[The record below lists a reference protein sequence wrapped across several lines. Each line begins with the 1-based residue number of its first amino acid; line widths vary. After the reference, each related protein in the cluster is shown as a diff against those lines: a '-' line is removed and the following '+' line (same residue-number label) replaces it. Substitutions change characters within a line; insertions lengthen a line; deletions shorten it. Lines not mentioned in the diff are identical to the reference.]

1 MINQPKEND
10 MKDLDMSDVIADGE
24 RMREEQQER
33 EMERLTS
40 HHDPIP
46 LIDVCAMICDRE
58 GGDVD
63 DFMRSSILQDL
74 IQGSQSNPNG
84 VEDEIRKALTLLFN

>member
-1 MINQPKEND
+1 MP
-10 MKDLDMSDVIADGE
+10 KDLDQSDYERDG
-24 RMREEQQER
+24 REAHFDFVER
-33 EMERLTS
+33 EVERLCGE
-40 HHDPIP
+40 HDPIP

-63 DFMRSSILQDL
+63 DFMRSSILIDL

-84 VEDEIRKALTLLFN
+84 VMGEIEQALRLMF

>member
-1 MINQPKEND
+1 MP
-10 MKDLDMSDVIADGE
+10 KDLDQSDYEADG
-24 RMREEQQER
+24 RRAHEEFIENR
-33 EMERLTS
+33 VAELTE

-63 DFMRSSILQDL
+63 DFMRSSILEDL

-84 VEDEIRKALTLLFN
+84 VMAQIEEALRLMF

>member
-1 MINQPKEND
+1 MP
-10 MKDLDMSDVIADGE
+10 KDLDQSDYEADG
-24 RMREEQQER
+24 RRAHEEFIER
-33 EMERLTS
+33 EVERLTS
-40 HHDPIP
+40 HHDPLP

-63 DFMRSSILQDL
+63 DFMRSSILIDL

-84 VEDEIRKALTLLFN
+84 VMEEIEQALRLMF

>member
-1 MINQPKEND
+1 MRDFDQSD
-10 MKDLDMSDVIADGE
+10 VDRDAQMMKDEMQD
-24 RMREEQQER
+24 R

-40 HHDPIP
+40 HHDPVP

-63 DFMRSSILQDL
+63 DFMRSSICADL
-74 IQGSQSNPNG
+74 IQFSQSNPNG
-84 VEDEIRKALTLLFN
+84 VHDEIREALHLLFD